1 MRGKQS
7 RRPRAGR
14 AGHRPLLT
22 FRLDGER
29 RQRVRARLAGEGRTM
44 SEVVILGLE
53 LYVQHKL
60 SMRYTPAGTGA
71 TPPDGGASP
80 PDGESV
86 PPPPGT
92 TAVASVA
99 DLVLPDHLTTR
110 LREMRESGQSDLLS
124 ATLAGLYD
132 AGWPLRPLAQ
142 AVGISRQAVQAR
154 IRQQLPAE
162 LRAQV
167 PECPPPSAF
176 PRRRPARA
184 GRRRPHL
191 TVKIDHALRAAA
203 HREAGR
209 NGHSLS
215 QVVERILDHYLH
227 SGLPAGESREIELG
241 DTTPTRPARRSRT

>member
-60 SMRYTPAGTGA
+60 SMRYTPAEAGA
-71 TPPDGGASP
+71 PPPEAGAPPPEGG
-80 PDGESV
+80 SV

-99 DLVLPDHLTTR
+99 DLVLPDHLTAR
-110 LREMRESGQSDLLS
+110 LRELRESG
-124 ATLAGLYD
+124 
-132 AGWPLRPLAQ
+132 
-142 AVGISRQAVQAR
+142 
-154 IRQQLPAE
+154 
-162 LRAQV
+162 
-167 PECPPPSAF
+167 
-176 PRRRPARA
+176 
-184 GRRRPHL
+184 
-191 TVKIDHALRAAA
+191 
-203 HREAGR
+203 
-209 NGHSLS
+209 
-215 QVVERILDHYLH
+215 
-227 SGLPAGESREIELG
+227 
-241 DTTPTRPARRSRT
+241 